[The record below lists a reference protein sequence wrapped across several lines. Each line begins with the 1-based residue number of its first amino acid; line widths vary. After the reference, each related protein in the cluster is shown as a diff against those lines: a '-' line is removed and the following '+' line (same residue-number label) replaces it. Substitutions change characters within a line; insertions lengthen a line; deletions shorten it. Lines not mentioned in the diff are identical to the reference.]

1 MSSVS
6 RGCPDLAP
14 VVCRVREGTTTPLI
28 GPRRPPVR
36 REANR
41 SSGGIIRGPK
51 RRKKRVRL
59 PHATTARTGRTAA
72 TSATLARAEPPGW
85 IRLPEAL
92 AHPDEP
98 RATFLLAAREAVV
111 PHRRPHPARP
121 LAVERVDAPQPQSAR
136 VGLEQAAQERV
147 EPAGVGRTEREEPHE
162 PAEPQVVGREL
173 PRDAARVARL
183 AAELVG
189 APLGRRVGELGIGA
203 L

>member
-14 VVCRVREGTTTPLI
+14 IVCRVREGTTTPLI
-28 GPRRPPVR
+28 GPWRPPVR

-72 TSATLARAEPPGW
+72 TSATLARPEPSGRIP
-85 IRLPEAL
+85 LPEAL
-92 AHPDEP
+92 AHPDES

-111 PHRRPHPARP
+111 PHRRSHPARP
-121 LAVERVDAPQPQSAR
+121 LTVERVDAQQPQSAR
-136 VGLEQAAQERV
+136 VGLEQTAQERV
-147 EPAGVGRTEREEPHE
+147 EPAGIGRAEGEEPHE
-162 PAEPQVVGREL
+162 PVEPQVVGREL
-173 PRDAARVARL
+173 AWDAARIPGFAG
-183 AAELVG
+183 ELVR
-189 APLGRRVGELGIGA
+189 APVGRLVRE
-203 L
+203 

>member
-14 VVCRVREGTTTPLI
+14 IVCRVREGTTTPLI
-28 GPRRPPVR
+28 GPWRPPVR

-72 TSATLARAEPPGW
+72 TSATLARAEPPRW

-98 RATFLLAAREAVV
+98 RTALLLAAREAVM
-111 PHRRPHPARP
+111 PHRRSHPARP
-121 LAVERVDAPQPQSAR
+121 LAVERVDAQQPQRAR
-136 VGLEQAAQERV
+136 VGLEQTAQERV
-147 EPAGVGRTEREEPHE
+147 EPAGIGRTEGEEPHE
-162 PAEPQVVGREL
+162 PVESQMVGREL
-173 PRDAARVARL
+173 SRDAARVPRFAG
-183 AAELVG
+183 ELVR
-189 APLGRRVGELGIGA
+189 APVG
-203 L
+203 